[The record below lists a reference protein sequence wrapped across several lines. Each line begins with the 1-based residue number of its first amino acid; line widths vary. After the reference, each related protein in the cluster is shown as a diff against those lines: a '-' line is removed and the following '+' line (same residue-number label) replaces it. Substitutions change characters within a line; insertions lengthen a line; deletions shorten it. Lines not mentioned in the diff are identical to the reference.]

1 VKRCLRGLTALTAA
15 AVVAGCVASAPPRE
29 FPPGAPRLLPAEPAA
44 SVLYVALG
52 DSTEEGVGA
61 SAPPRHY
68 VGRLHER
75 LLAVYP
81 HARLINLGV
90 GGATAAGVVRR
101 QLPRALELQPDL
113 VTLSVGPNDI
123 TQGRDLESYARDIET
138 ILRTL
143 THRTAAVVVVN
154 LIPDLTVTPRFRGKE
169 IEPRVRQRV
178 VAFNEILIR
187 QARTHGAEIV
197 DLYAASQ
204 REVPGRPELIG
215 ADRYHPSDEGYARW
229 AELMWAGIVARI
241 VRPPSGPTRP

>member
-1 VKRCLRGLTALTAA
+1 MRRLTALTAA

-29 FPPGAPRLLPAEPAA
+29 FAAGAPRLLPAEPAA

-52 DSTEEGVGA
+52 DSTVEGVGA
-61 SAPPRHY
+61 SAPARTY

-90 GGATAAGVVRR
+90 GGATASGVLSR

-123 TQGRDLESYARDIET
+123 TGKRALESYARDIDA

-143 THRTAAVVVVN
+143 TSRTSAVVVVN

-178 VAFNEILIR
+178 VAFNEILAR
-187 QARTHGAEIV
+187 QAREYGAEVV
-197 DLYAASQ
+197 DLYAASH
-204 REVPGRPELIG
+204 REVPVRPDLIG
-215 ADRYHPSDEGYARW
+215 PDRYHPSDEGYARW
-229 AELMWAGIVARI
+229 AELMWAGIEARI
-241 VRPPSGPTRP
+241 MR